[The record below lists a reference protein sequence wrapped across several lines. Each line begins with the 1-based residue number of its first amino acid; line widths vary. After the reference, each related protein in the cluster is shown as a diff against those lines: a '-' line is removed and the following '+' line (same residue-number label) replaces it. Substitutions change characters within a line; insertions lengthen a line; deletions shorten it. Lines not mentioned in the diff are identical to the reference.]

1 MGYIPKDAEWYIADL
16 VMEVTVHGARLNVV
30 HRNLMLIHAH
40 SPEEAYEKAQK
51 FGRDGETSYHNS
63 KGQFVE
69 IGFRGIAKLDVV
81 YEPFEDGAELA
92 FEELIGVSSQDIQ
105 AMIPSKDRLD
115 VFIPPTPGRE
125 RDPDYRS
132 QAIIDQALAMGLP
145 GGAPDFAY
153 SGDFECRLSSVG
165 RRDRRR

>member
-1 MGYIPKDAEWYIADL
+1 MGHIPTGAEWYIADL
-16 VMEVTVHGARLNVV
+16 VMEITVHGARLNVV
-30 HRNLMLIHAH
+30 HRNLRLIHAS

-51 FGRDGETSYHNS
+51 FGRDGETSYHNP

-69 IGFRGIAKLDVV
+69 ISFRGCAKLDVI
-81 YEPFEDGAELA
+81 YEPLEDGAELA

-105 AMIPSKDRLD
+105 RIIPSKDRLD

-132 QAIIDQALAMGLP
+132 QAIIDLALAMRS
-145 GGAPDFAY
+145 PD
-153 SGDFECRLSSVG
+153 DDKKDDKKE
-165 RRDRRR
+165 